1 MSAWRRVTTAFH
13 DSFGGFRHI
22 GRREPRTTYRAVGCF
37 PVFFILTMLVCQI
50 SSVWAQTFRMFDGL
64 PGAAA
69 GSGEAFAQDGD
80 GFMYAGDRTGLYVS
94 SGGAFTRVAT
104 PQGDSFGAVRAIA
117 AANDGTLMIAGASDF
132 LVREYG
138 RVVSAGLPASAL
150 SGPLP
155 PQILAFQRG
164 FVVLAGAGAVK
175 GGGLWLVR
183 PRGLAPEV
191 ESLSGTISTGV
202 TAGGDVLSSRSLHGI
217 FVDGDALWIGCGD
230 EICRY
235 RDGSITVFGVLA
247 GVPPDAWTAF
257 AGAPDGGVFARSI
270 SKFLRLNAEG
280 HALVEKIPPPP
291 QFFNDRSHRL
301 FLVDAP
307 GGSIVTPGG
316 KSLIVR
322 APDGRW
328 SEMSWRKDLQRP
340 VVTSAFADREG
351 GLWFGGLN
359 QGAIRVAGFSFWH
372 DYGAE
377 EGFPA
382 EPVSVVRRDSEGEI
396 WVASR
401 NGLLRYAARD
411 GRVDESK
418 APARFDLHATSLTR
432 TGDGAI
438 WATLEKVGL
447 ARIEPATGRVTKFP
461 TAAKLTGTTALDS
474 AGRLWIGTTD
484 GLARI
489 DDPSSPPEHVPA
501 PIALQ
506 GRKVNAI
513 EFDQYGNVLALTD
526 TVLFQ
531 RLSGERRFAPKVDIV
546 ELGIGAARTMTV
558 TMSNE
563 IWIAGEHGDLRKLTL
578 SDDAGPGVAGFSQSR
593 SAQSGGAAL
602 FRDSR
607 GWIWIGGDGL
617 DVLTPS
623 GRRHFDTE
631 SGLVSNQI
639 SVHGVSEDDSGDI
652 WVATDQGFSMLR
664 VTGSL
669 APQPSLHTRIVSAE
683 LGQVDLTRAGRGWD
697 DHDHRLRL
705 AFVAPTF
712 VGQRHLRYRYRLSAL
727 DDAIRET
734 SRQDVEY
741 PDFDGSR
748 VAFDVQALD
757 VSGGRAAT
765 PASILARRGGRA
777 PPSSNVWVWSW
788 GLGALALVGIGAVCR
803 RAFLA
808 RQKNLEKLVRDR
820 TRIMEEVQEQ
830 LIRQSRIDSLTGL
843 LNRRA
848 VLEEFDYLASG
859 SGSDGVLAVVLI
871 DLDHFKSIND
881 SYGHQGGDCVLRE
894 YGERLRHQIRP
905 GVFAGRY
912 GGEELILVFS
922 STAGDAESVA
932 ADVDALHKVLKE
944 PVMLEPERII
954 VTCSIGVAVRA
965 PGDTVNAL
973 IGRADRALYRA
984 KRGGRDRI
992 VAAE

>member
-1 MSAWRRVTTAFH
+1 MSAWRRVTTVFH
-13 DSFGGFRHI
+13 DSIGAFRQI
-22 GRREPRTTYRAVGCF
+22 RRRNLRAAYRVGSCLFVVLAV
-37 PVFFILTMLVCQI
+37 LVVQL
-50 SSVWAQTFRMFDGL
+50 SSAQAQTFRIFDSL
-64 PGAAA
+64 PGASV

-104 PQGDSFGAVRAIA
+104 QRGDSFGAVNALA
-117 AANDGTLMIAGASDF
+117 AASDGTLMIAGASDF
-132 LVREYG
+132 LVRDHG
-138 RVVSAGLPASAL
+138 RLVSAGLPVSAL

-155 PQILAFQRG
+155 PQILAFRRG

-175 GGGLWLVR
+175 DGGLWLVR

-191 ESLSGTISTGV
+191 ESLSSTISSGST
-202 TAGGDVLSSRSLHGI
+202 TDGDVLSKRSLHGI
-217 FVDGDALWIGCGD
+217 FADEDTLWIGCGD

-235 RDGSITVFGVLA
+235 RDGSITVFGVMA

-257 AGAPDGGVFARSI
+257 ARAPDGGVFARSR

-280 HALVEKIPPPP
+280 HALAEKIPPPP
-291 QFFNDRSHRL
+291 KFFNDLSHRL
-301 FLVDAP
+301 FLVGASD
-307 GGSIVTPGG
+307 GSIITPGG
-316 KSLIVR
+316 NSLIVR

-328 SEMSWRKDLQRP
+328 SEMPWRKDLQRP
-340 VVTSAFADREG
+340 VVASAFADREG
-351 GLWFGGLN
+351 GLWFDGLN
-359 QGAIRVAGFSFWH
+359 QGAIRVAGFPFW
-372 DYGAE
+372 DVYGAN
-377 EGFPA
+377 EGFSA
-382 EPVSVVRRDSEGEI
+382 EPVSVVRRDSEGGI

-401 NGLLRYAARD
+401 SGLLRYAARD

-418 APARFDLHATSLTR
+418 APVRFDLHATSLTR

-438 WATLEKVGL
+438 WATLEEASL
-447 ARIEPATGRVTKFP
+447 ARIEPATGRVTRFP
-461 TAAKLTGTTALDS
+461 TAAKLTGATALDS
-474 AGRLWIGTTD
+474 AGRFWIGTTD
-484 GLARI
+484 GLVRI

-506 GRKVNAI
+506 SRKVNAI

-526 TVLFQ
+526 TALFQ

-563 IWIAGEHGDLRKLTL
+563 IWVAGEHGDLRKVTL
-578 SDDAGPGVAGFSQSR
+578 SDDTGPGVAGFSQSR

-631 SGLVSNQI
+631 NGLVSNQI
-639 SVHGVSEDDSGDI
+639 SVRGVSEDDNGDI
-652 WVATDQGFSMLR
+652 WVATDQGFSRLR
-664 VTGSL
+664 VAGNL
-669 APQPSLHTRIVSAE
+669 EPLPSLHTRIVSAE
-683 LGQVDLTRAGRGWD
+683 LGQVDLTKAGHGWD

-712 VGQRHLRYRYRLSAL
+712 VGQRHLRYRYRLNAL
-727 DDAIRET
+727 DDAVRET
-734 SRQDVEY
+734 GRQDVEY
-741 PDFDGSR
+741 PDFSGSR
-748 VAFDVQALD
+748 IVFDVQALD
-757 VSGGRAAT
+757 ESGGRVAT
-765 PASILARRGGRA
+765 PASILARRSVETLF
-777 PPSSNVWVWSW
+777 SSNVLVGAW
-788 GLGALALVGIGAVCR
+788 GLGALALVGVGAVCR
-803 RAFLA
+803 RAFLS
-808 RQKNLEKLVRDR
+808 RQRSLEKLVRDR
-820 TRIMEEVQEQ
+820 TRVMEEVQEQ

-843 LNRRA
+843 LNRRT
-848 VLEEFDYLASG
+848 VLEELDYLASG
-859 SGSDGVLAVVLI
+859 SSSDGVLAVVLI

-922 STAGDAESVA
+922 STAGDAGTVA
-932 ADVDALHKVLKE
+932 ADVDALHKLLKE

-954 VTCSIGVAVRA
+954 VSCSIGVAVRA

-992 VAAE
+992 VVAE